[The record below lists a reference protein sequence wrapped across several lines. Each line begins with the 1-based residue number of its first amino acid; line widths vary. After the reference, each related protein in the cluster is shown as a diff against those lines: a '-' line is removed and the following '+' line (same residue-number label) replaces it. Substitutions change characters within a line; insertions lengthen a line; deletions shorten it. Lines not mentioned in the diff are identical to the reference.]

1 MKHTPAKEFRDLIVW
16 QKAHGFALT
25 IYTLSRK
32 FPDHELYGLVSQIRR
47 AATSVPAN
55 IAEGFKKRTAADK
68 LRFLSIAQSSLE
80 ESRYFL
86 ILASDLE
93 YADTK
98 DAMVRLEEVSRI
110 LEAYMRG
117 TKRKFI

>member
-25 IYTLSRK
+25 VYTLSRK

-47 AATSVPAN
+47 AATSVPAK
-55 IAEGFKKRTAADK
+55 IAEGFKKRSAADK

-110 LEAYMRG
+110 LEAYIRG
-117 TKRKFI
+117 TKRRFV